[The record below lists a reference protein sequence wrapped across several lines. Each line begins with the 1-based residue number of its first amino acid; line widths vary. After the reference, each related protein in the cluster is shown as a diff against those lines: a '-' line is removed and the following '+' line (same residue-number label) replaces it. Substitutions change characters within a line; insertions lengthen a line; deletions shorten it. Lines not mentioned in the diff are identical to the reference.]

1 MGRKFQEKVHVPG
14 NVGENYTRRKKDKMQ
29 VKEFKVIKEING
41 VVVYICI
48 KTEAEIKVDIPVHRE
63 IVQGKSLEDT
73 YKLEGK
79 KPFNEIEI
87 QTVSLQS
94 VNEAKKAVQE
104 IWSIMNNIVFQEE
117 IILKRL
123 KEIESYLKHEF
134 EKYIPTDEE
143 TVFLG

>member
-1 MGRKFQEKVHVPG
+1 
-14 NVGENYTRRKKDKMQ
+14 MQ